1 MEMIMW
7 YRSSIAV
14 VAALMAGGVAAAAAE
29 LPTYEVTG
37 LAITAHQLAVLG
49 PAHAEQRPPAVTLT
63 MAGMPASPHQIA
75 ILTPR
80 HRAIGEQTGG
90 DGGQATTKHAQLS
103 PDATTEQLR

>member
-1 MEMIMW
+1 MW

-37 LAITAHQLAVLG
+37 LPITPHQLAVLG
-49 PAHAEQRPPAVTLT
+49 PAHVEQQTSSATLT
-63 MAGMPASPHQIA
+63 VAGMPASPHQIA

-80 HRAIGEQTGG
+80 HRTTDEQTGG
-90 DGGQATTKHAQLS
+90 NDVQSATEHAELSPGATTGQV
-103 PDATTEQLR
+103 R

>member
-1 MEMIMW
+1 MW

-37 LAITAHQLAVLG
+37 LPITPHQLAVLG
-49 PAHAEQRPPAVTLT
+49 PARAEQQTSAATLT
-63 MAGMPASPHQIA
+63 VAGMPASPHQIA

-80 HRAIGEQTGG
+80 QRATDEQTGG
-90 DGGQATTKHAQLS
+90 NDVQAATAHAQLS
-103 PDATTEQLR
+103 PGATTGQVR